1 MSEVMTAPSP
11 VVPAERACRIEDV
24 FDAGFIELIGLAPR
38 NPFVRAL
45 ILKLT
50 GKMPGPEC
58 GTFEQIKEWVETH
71 CEKKSR
77 PSSHRTGRRNSDD
90 GISITVE
97 FSDTEYGRATY
108 SAPRTGCEEFRIG
121 AEPLVGMV
129 QEAIAAGGGMNEVV
143 EVIAGKINDDA
154 WTQCEPTMDTY
165 GDYDYS
171 DHDADDSGD
180 SETSYSRDDIRRAV
194 LAFVR
199 ERHPELAAEL

>member
-1 MSEVMTAPSP
+1 MNEVMTAPSP
-11 VVPAERACRIEDV
+11 VVPAERACKIEDV
-24 FDAGFIELIGLAPR
+24 FDAGFIELIGLAPC

-58 GTFEQIKEWVETH
+58 GTFEEIKEWAETH
-71 CEKKSR
+71 CEKKPRR
-77 PSSHRTGRRNSDD
+77 PPHRTGRRNADD

-97 FSDTEYGRATY
+97 FSDMEYGRASY
-108 SAPRTGCEEFRIG
+108 SAPRTGSEEFRIG
-121 AEPLVGMV
+121 ADDLVGMA
-129 QEAIAAGGGMNEVV
+129 QEAIAAGGGLDEVV
-143 EVIAGKINDDA
+143 GVIAGKIDDDA
-154 WTQCEPTMDTY
+154 WNQCDPSMDNY

-180 SETSYSRDDIRRAV
+180 RETIYSKDDIRHAV
-194 LAFVR
+194 LAFAR

>member
-1 MSEVMTAPSP
+1 MNEVMTAPSP
-11 VVPAERACRIEDV
+11 VVPAERACRIEEV
-24 FDAGFIELIGLAPR
+24 FELGFIELIRLVPR

-45 ILKLT
+45 ILRLT

-58 GTFEQIKEWVETH
+58 GTFEQIREWVETH

-77 PSSHRTGRRNSDD
+77 PSSHRTGGNTADE

-97 FSDTEYGRATY
+97 FSDTEYGRANY
-108 SAPRTGCEEFRIG
+108 SAPRTGCDEFRIR
-121 AEPLVGMV
+121 AEDLVEMV
-129 QEAIAAGGGMNEVV
+129 QEAIAAGGGMDEVV
-143 EVIAGKINDDA
+143 EVVAGKIDDDA
-154 WTQCEPTMDTY
+154 WTQCEPSMDNY

-180 SETSYSRDDIRRAV
+180 SETSYSKDDIRRAV